1 MVADGSRLAGVDA
14 AVAVFPMLLVST
26 TAAAAAPTGGF
37 VLWHG
42 AEATAPLPA
51 GDASAGA
58 AAAIRAAL
66 EALPSV
72 SAVIVV
78 AAPALAPLPGWA
90 WATQSSATLR
100 FTDDVAAL
108 LGAGAGA
115 SGAAWAPAA
124 PGASLTVGGAA
135 YGVASVSV
143 DGSKLVNLSAPFA
156 GRGDGAQPAFAGG
169 GGADV
174 SVYLVAFSGAAHTFA
189 ARPAADFFGIGAALA
204 LGGATGAQPRRVT
217 LGAPT
222 AVATLTVKMDGAGAV
237 PPRNASVADAF
248 VLAVAGVTGGAA
260 AWTACIAYGAAI
272 PVVSGYCG
280 LSTFGGSEGVG
291 WATTRAV
298 VNTSLAII
306 IPTSIRSYVAHKARG
321 GVDMTIIRAW
331 AIPTVIGVI
340 VGSALARFA
349 PPVVFKLVFVFVAG
363 LSASRLLGNFSWRLG
378 DDLPRGP
385 LMTLYGLVIGVLSAL
400 MGIGG
405 GQLSSMFM
413 TFYNRPIHQAVSTSA
428 GMGVIISIPGAIGL
442 MLAGWGREGLP
453 PGSIG
458 YVSLVGLVLFAP
470 VSVWTAPLGVKLA
483 HALPKRTLER
493 AFGIFLLCVS
503 LRFLSSIAGY

>member
-1 MVADGSRLAGVDA
+1 MLEGISIGDFAFFALSLAAAGAVTGVLAGV
-14 AVAVFPMLLVST
+14 F
-26 TAAAAAPTGGF
+26 
-37 VLWHG
+37 
-42 AEATAPLPA
+42 
-51 GDASAGA
+51 
-58 AAAIRAAL
+58 
-66 EALPSV
+66 
-72 SAVIVV
+72 
-78 AAPALAPLPGWA
+78 
-90 WATQSSATLR
+90 
-100 FTDDVAAL
+100 
-108 LGAGAGA
+108 
-115 SGAAWAPAA
+115 
-124 PGASLTVGGAA
+124 
-135 YGVASVSV
+135 GV
-143 DGSKLVNLSAPFA
+143 
-156 GRGDGAQPAFAGG
+156 G
-169 GGADV
+169 GGALIV
-174 SVYLVAFSGAAHTFA
+174 PVLYELFRFMGVAEEV
-189 ARPAADFFGIGAALA
+189 RMP
-204 LGGATGAQPRRVT
+204 
-217 LGAPT
+217 
-222 AVATLTVKMDGAGAV
+222 
-237 PPRNASVADAF
+237 
-248 VLAVAGVTGGAA
+248 LAVG
-260 AWTACIAYGAAI
+260 
-272 PVVSGYCG
+272 
-280 LSTFGGSEGVG
+280 
-291 WATTRAV
+291 
-298 VNTSLAII
+298 TSLAII

-378 DDLPRGP
+378 DDLPKGP

-428 GMGVIISIPGAIGL
+428 GMGVIISIPGAIGYL
-442 MLAGWGREGLP
+442 LAGLDKPGLP

-503 LRFLSSIAGY
+503 LRFLLSIAGY

>member
-1 MVADGSRLAGVDA
+1 MFEGISIGDFAFFALSLAAAGAVTGVLAGV
-14 AVAVFPMLLVST
+14 F
-26 TAAAAAPTGGF
+26 
-37 VLWHG
+37 
-42 AEATAPLPA
+42 
-51 GDASAGA
+51 
-58 AAAIRAAL
+58 
-66 EALPSV
+66 
-72 SAVIVV
+72 
-78 AAPALAPLPGWA
+78 
-90 WATQSSATLR
+90 
-100 FTDDVAAL
+100 
-108 LGAGAGA
+108 
-115 SGAAWAPAA
+115 
-124 PGASLTVGGAA
+124 
-135 YGVASVSV
+135 GV
-143 DGSKLVNLSAPFA
+143 
-156 GRGDGAQPAFAGG
+156 G
-169 GGADV
+169 GGALIV
-174 SVYLVAFSGAAHTFA
+174 PVLYELFRFMGVAEEV
-189 ARPAADFFGIGAALA
+189 RMP
-204 LGGATGAQPRRVT
+204 
-217 LGAPT
+217 
-222 AVATLTVKMDGAGAV
+222 
-237 PPRNASVADAF
+237 
-248 VLAVAGVTGGAA
+248 LAVG
-260 AWTACIAYGAAI
+260 
-272 PVVSGYCG
+272 
-280 LSTFGGSEGVG
+280 
-291 WATTRAV
+291 
-298 VNTSLAII
+298 TSLAII

-428 GMGVIISIPGAIGL
+428 GMGVIISIPGAIGYL
-442 MLAGWGREGLP
+442 LAGLDKTGLP

-458 YVSLVGLVLFAP
+458 YVSLVGLALFAP

-503 LRFLSSIAGY
+503 LRFLLSIAGY